1 MPSEL
6 PLNAGTLPA
15 PYTCWQTLY
24 NLMFSLGS
32 ADGPALT
39 GLLIQDAV
47 PAPEDHDKG
56 WIPTSG
62 GVPRYSGYVFV
73 WNVTL
78 GHWVSR
84 HYIDASD
91 PSRRIYVG
99 TSASV
104 ATYDG
109 GDGGAPG
116 PASGPVWEIDTAFA
130 GSVPI
135 GIGLIPGSS
144 PAASIVNPL
153 DTQDSLGN
161 SGEYKHVLSYGEMR
175 GHFHGV
181 GTDGAPDGNDP
192 PIMISRTWNVAGE
205 TPNTYTRRLEDSG
218 GSGHSWVDDGTFADG
233 TMGTTNPLASG
244 TASDG
249 HLNVQPFVGVFYLK
263 RTSRIWIVAA

>member
-6 PLNAGTLPA
+6 PLNAGTLPS
-15 PYTCWQTLY
+15 PYTCWQPLY

-32 ADGPALT
+32 ADGPSLT

-62 GVPRYSGYVFV
+62 GVPRYPGYVFV

-84 HYIDASD
+84 HRIAASD
-91 PSRRIYVG
+91 PLRVVYDAPDL
-99 TSASV
+99 SAIS
-104 ATYDG
+104 TYDG
-109 GDGGAPG
+109 GDAGAPG
-116 PASGPVWEIDTAFA
+116 PASGPMWEQWTPIT
-130 GSVPI
+130 GRMPI
-135 GIGLIPGSS
+135 GAGEIPGSGGVTV
-144 PAASIVNPL
+144 ASQA
-153 DTQDSLGN
+153 TQDSDGK
-161 SGEYKHVLSYGEMR
+161 SGEYKHVLTFGEMK

-192 PIMISRTWNVAGE
+192 PIMISRTWSTAPE
-205 TPNTYTRRLEDSG
+205 SLTQRLEDSG
-218 GSGHSWVDDGTFADG
+218 GSGASWVDGGSFSSG
-233 TMGTTNPLASG
+233 TMGTTNPLDSG

-249 HLNVQPFVGVFYLK
+249 HLTMPPYLGVYWIK